1 MELIHLFITATLALF
16 GFTTYVSNTI
26 GLENLP
32 SLSDSYYQ
40 LKEKAEWKKYLFQA
54 ALLIAA
60 RYLMNEL

>member
-40 LKEKAEWKKYLFQA
+40 LKEKAEWKKVPISSRPANRGSVSY
-54 ALLIAA
+54 
-60 RYLMNEL
+60 E